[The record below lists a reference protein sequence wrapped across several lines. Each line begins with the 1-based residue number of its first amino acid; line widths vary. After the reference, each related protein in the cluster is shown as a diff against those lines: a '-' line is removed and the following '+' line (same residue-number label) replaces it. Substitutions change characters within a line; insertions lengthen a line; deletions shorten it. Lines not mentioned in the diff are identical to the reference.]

1 MYYVHVISSTVI
13 QLMNSPDGDIID
25 LTTGTTGANKFD
37 LTERRMRYHLFTN
50 DRLISSGN
58 NQTPAS
64 VYYTNASPTNLTN
77 PNQNVTIV
85 GDNEIGAVLGLYD
98 WDGGI
103 LVMGEKKIYYMVP
116 AGAVSRVDSVR

>member
-1 MYYVHVISSTVI
+1 
-13 QLMNSPDGDIID
+13 MNSPDGDIID

-64 VYYTNASPTNLTN
+64 VYYTNGSPADLTN
-77 PNQNVTIV
+77 PNQNVSIV
-85 GDNEIGAVLGLYD
+85 GNNEIGAVL
-98 WDGGI
+98 
-103 LVMGEKKIYYMVP
+103 
-116 AGAVSRVDSVR
+116 